1 MNQLKINDTSSQTGI
16 NTVFS
21 ETLSIEISETKQRSK
36 SVEPSLFKTPNS
48 CWTKAKSKK
57 RSNSTNQRRLRSP
70 LRQCTYVNEEELEPH
85 QLSPEIQLNH
95 QDEITDV
102 FIDYDS
108 NLLEDLEDE
117 FYEIQF
123 EMK

>member
-1 MNQLKINDTSSQTGI
+1 MNQLKINDTNSQIGI
-16 NTVFS
+16 KTVFS
-21 ETLSIEISETKQRSK
+21 DTLSIEISETKQRPK
-36 SVEPSLFKTPNS
+36 SVEPSLFKTPN
-48 CWTKAKSKK
+48 TNFMKAKSKK
-57 RSNSTNQRRLRSP
+57 RSNSTNQRKLRSP
-70 LRQCTYVNEEELEPH
+70 LRQCTYVNEELEPP

-102 FIDYDS
+102 LIDYDS

-117 FYEIQF
+117 FYELQF